1 MTPSELKTLMSE
13 CAEDAIEAAK
23 QEFNI
28 ELDQSPLSIALVDD
42 ILLSFVDKYHDQVL
56 EDEAVFT
63 ICNIF
68 GAYTGEVCRKILGGE
83 WLYDQSNPDAPYVL
97 LVIGANSYAFA
108 GICYERLVNDSQ
120 ISVKKYFDN
129 ALSNHRQ

>member
-13 CAEDAIEAAK
+13 CAIDAVEAAK

-28 ELDQSPLSIALVDD
+28 ELDHSVESVSLVDD

-56 EDEAVFT
+56 ENEAVFT

-68 GAYTGEVCRKILGGE
+68 GAYIGEICRETLGGE

-97 LVIGANSYAFA
+97 LVIGTNSYAFA

-120 ISVKKYFDN
+120 VSVKSYFDN